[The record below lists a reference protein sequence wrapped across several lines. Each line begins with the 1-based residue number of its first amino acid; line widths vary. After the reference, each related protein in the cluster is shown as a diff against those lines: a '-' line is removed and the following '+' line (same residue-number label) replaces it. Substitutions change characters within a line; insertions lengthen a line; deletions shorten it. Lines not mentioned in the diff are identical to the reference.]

1 MFPLLNF
8 PAYSPRLQKSAAGK
22 AVIFDPVRR
31 RFVTLTPE
39 EWVRQHLLNY
49 LIVIKSVPAS
59 LIAVEAPVRY
69 NTLKK
74 RSDIVVYGSS
84 HKPLLIAEC
93 KAPEVPLSQDT
104 LNQVLMY
111 HASFSGRFLV
121 LTNGMNH
128 VYCRIDREGGRID
141 LIDDLPLY
149 QEMIKN
155 PKP

>member
-128 VYCRIDREGGRID
+128 LYCRIDREGGRID

>member
-8 PAYSPRLQKSAAGK
+8 PAYSPRLQKSATGK

-128 VYCRIDREGGRID
+128 LYCRIDREGGRID
-141 LIDDLPLY
+141 LIDDLPEY